1 MSGSYLADAANQ
13 ILFLVC
19 LSVSLNLLV
28 GFAGQ
33 LSMATAAFY
42 GIGAYACGI
51 MTATGQT
58 LTGTDVI
65 GPGWPFWAGLL
76 TAIAAAFVSGTVIA
90 VPAARR
96 VKGDYLI
103 LLTLA
108 FQFLIMT
115 GASSWVELTGG
126 PNGMTVPPIAFGS
139 VRITSTDQAFVWL
152 LVLSLAISLLCW
164 FIGASPYG
172 RLLRGIREDEL
183 MVQALGKG
191 TIWPKTLTFGIT
203 AAVAGGVGAI
213 SAAYTQFVA
222 PTTYSLDLAILAT
235 ACVAL
240 GGPGN
245 IAGSAI
251 AAVIIGGLRPFLES
265 VMGLSDESSFP
276 WQAIIYGVVLVL
288 GMRFRPT
295 GLLPE
300 YMFAP
305 RAAEEPALDHSHPM
319 LASQRPAPS
328 ERYVNQPPVLN
339 VSGVSKAFGGI
350 KAVQSVSFQL
360 HRGEIVALIGPN
372 GAGKTTVFN
381 LLTGAMPA
389 DEGEVTLH
397 GKPITNSDQVQIART
412 GMVRFFQ
419 NVRLFAGITALD
431 NVALA
436 VPQQD
441 GESLS
446 RVIFAPW
453 RVRNRE
459 REVREQALQQL
470 DFCGVADLSRR
481 IVRDLSFGQQKLI
494 ALARLLASGGD
505 VLLLDEPVSGVDPR
519 SAEQMIALI
528 RGLAES
534 GKAICI
540 VEHSLHVVSELADRV
555 VFMDA
560 GQVVAEGSVEAITA
574 RADLIDL
581 YFGT

>member
-1 MSGSYLADAANQ
+1 MSGSYLADVANQ
-13 ILFLVC
+13 VLFLVC
-19 LSVSLNLLV
+19 LSVSLNLLL

-33 LSMATAAFY
+33 MSMATAAFF

-51 MTATGQT
+51 MTAHGQT

-65 GPGWPFWAGLL
+65 GPGWPFWGGLV
-76 TAIAAAFVSGTVIA
+76 AAVAASFVSGMVIA

-96 VKGDYLI
+96 VLGDYLI

-108 FQFLIMT
+108 FQFLVVT
-115 GASSWVELTGG
+115 GASSWVGLTGG
-126 PNGMTVPPIAFGS
+126 PNGMTVPPISFAGID
-139 VRITSTDQAFVWL
+139 ITTTDQAFAWL
-152 LVLSLAISLLCW
+152 LGLTLVISAGCW

-191 TIWPKTLTFGIT
+191 TIWPKSLTFGLT
-203 AAVAGGVGAI
+203 AAVAGGIGAI

-222 PTTYSLDLAILAT
+222 PTTYSLDLAILVV

-245 IAGSAI
+245 IVGSAM
-251 AAVIIGGLRPFLES
+251 AAIIIGGLRPFLEG
-265 VMGLSDESSFP
+265 VLGLSDENSLP
-276 WQAIIYGVVLVL
+276 WQAIIYGVVIVL
-288 GMRFRPT
+288 GMRFRPM

-300 YMFAP
+300 TLFMRRPKMNVDATPRGAP
-305 RAAEEPALDHSHPM
+305 AESVRRDGAGATATS
-319 LASQRPAPS
+319 A
-328 ERYVNQPPVLN
+328 PVLQ
-339 VSGVSKAFGGI
+339 VRGISKTLGSIHA
-350 KAVQSVSFQL
+350 AQAVSFDL
-360 HRGEIVALIGPN
+360 HAGEIVALIGPN

-381 LLTGAMPA
+381 LLTGAIPA
-389 DEGEVTLH
+389 DEGEVRLK
-397 GKPITNSDQVQIART
+397 GQNITRSHPVSIAQA
-412 GMVRFFQ
+412 GMLRFFQ

-436 VPQQD
+436 VPHQT
-441 GESLS
+441 GEALS
-446 RVIFAPW
+446 RLVFTPW
-453 RVRNRE
+453 GARRRE
-459 REVREQALQQL
+459 RVVRAEAMRQL
-470 DFCGVADLSRR
+470 EFCGVADLAGSL
-481 IVRDLSFGQQKLI
+481 VRDLAFGQQKLI

-519 SAEQMIALI
+519 SAEQIIALVLS
-528 RGLAES
+528 LARS

-555 VFMDA
+555 VFMNA
-560 GQVVAEGSVEAITA
+560 GQVVAEGTVEAITS

-581 YFGT
+581 YFGM

>member
-1 MSGSYLADAANQ
+1 MSGSYIADVANQ
-13 ILFLVC
+13 VLFLVC
-19 LSVSLNLLV
+19 LSVSLNLLL

-33 LSMATAAFY
+33 LSMATAAFF

-58 LTGTDVI
+58 LAGGNVI

-76 TAIAAAFVSGTVIA
+76 TAIAASFASGMVIA
-90 VPAARR
+90 IPAARR
-96 VKGDYLI
+96 VRGDYLI

-108 FQFLIMT
+108 FQFLVVT
-115 GASSWVELTGG
+115 GASSWVGLTGG

-139 VRITSTDQAFVWL
+139 LQITTTDQAFYWL
-152 LVLSLAISLLCW
+152 LGLSFVISLACW

-191 TIWPKTLTFGIT
+191 TIWPKSLTFGLT
-203 AAVAGGVGAI
+203 AGVAGGIGAI

-222 PTTYSLDLAILAT
+222 PTTYNLDLAILVA

-265 VMGLSDESSFP
+265 VVGLTDESAVP
-276 WQAIIYGVVLVL
+276 WQAIAYGIILVL
-288 GMRFRPT
+288 GMRFRPM

-300 YMFAP
+300 NVFARRDPP
-305 RAAEEPALDHSHPM
+305 RMMDHDRPMPESNRRVAPVRPAG
-319 LASQRPAPS
+319 QRP
-328 ERYVNQPPVLN
+328 VLD
-339 VSGVSKAFGGI
+339 VRGLSKSFGGI
-350 KAVQSVSFQL
+350 RAVQNVSFVL
-360 HRGEIVALIGPN
+360 HPGEIVALIGPN

-381 LLTGAMPA
+381 LLTAAISP
-389 DEGEVTLH
+389 DEGEVMLRDR
-397 GKPITNSDQVQIART
+397 PITHSNPVEIAQA

-419 NVRLFAGITALD
+419 NVRLFAGITAID

-436 VPQQD
+436 VPRQQ
-441 GESLS
+441 GEALS
-446 RVIFAPW
+446 RLVFTPW
-453 RVRNRE
+453 LSRRREAAVRAE
-459 REVREQALQQL
+459 ALRQL
-470 DFCGVADLSRR
+470 DFCGVADLARR
-481 IVRDLSFGQQKLI
+481 VVRDLAFGQQKLI

-528 RGLAES
+528 RGLADS

-560 GQVVAEGSVEAITA
+560 GQVVAEGSVEAITG
-574 RADLIDL
+574 RADLVDL